1 MSSYKYNKVSWLDE
15 DSITRRKVV
24 HRISL
29 CQFALDM
36 RRKKYH
42 LLLSFIQLPESFPD
56 LAPTLFSLQGTYS
69 ILFLIVPSVLI
80 FSLVPSSSLL
90 HLKSIHF
97 YSTQHGREA
106 LFTLQFALGM
116 QA

>member
-15 DSITRRKVV
+15 DSITGRKVV

-42 LLLSFIQLPESFPD
+42 LLLSFTQLPKSFPD

-69 ILFLIVPSVLI
+69 ILILIVP
-80 FSLVPSSSLL
+80 
-90 HLKSIHF
+90 
-97 YSTQHGREA
+97 
-106 LFTLQFALGM
+106 
-116 QA
+116 